1 MTQYMSDFQRKFIN
15 RWSYLHCKL
24 DGMNI
29 LPYLAISCL
38 EMLHFLFVQGLHG
51 KCLNMPRA
59 QGPVWLFEICTGS
72 KVGIPWNTNVPVRSS
87 KYYINCQYNCKLHW
101 GCYAVLTMLS
111 SYQCYTVQILADIY
125 CDISD
130 CLEFSDM
137 FRLTMLMPTYY
148 QQEAF
153 QTWALLIAP
162 YLSAFHFI
170 PMQTPVFQAMK
181 YTTTTTNWLLLVE
194 RYHVVQCILT
204 KRPLHRT

>member
-125 CDISD
+125 CDILWLPRIFGHVQTDTVDAYLLPAGSIPNMSTSHCTLSECISLYPNANTSVPSD
-130 CLEFSDM
+130 EIYHYYYKLAFAGGKVPRS
-137 FRLTMLMPTYY
+137 TM
-148 QQEAF
+148 
-153 QTWALLIAP
+153 
-162 YLSAFHFI
+162 HFD
-170 PMQTPVFQAMK
+170 
-181 YTTTTTNWLLLVE
+181 
-194 RYHVVQCILT
+194 
-204 KRPLHRT
+204 

>member
-1 MTQYMSDFQRKFIN
+1 MSDFQRKFIN

-29 LPYLAISCL
+29 MNLAISCL

-72 KVGIPWNTNVPVRSS
+72 KVGIPWNTSVPVRSS
-87 KYYINCQYNCKLHW
+87 KYYINCHYNCKLQR

-125 CDISD
+125 CDILWLPRIFGHVQTDNVDAYLLPAGSIPNMSTSHCTQSECISLYPNANTSVPSD
-130 CLEFSDM
+130 EIYHYYYKLAFAGGKVPRS
-137 FRLTMLMPTYY
+137 TM
-148 QQEAF
+148 
-153 QTWALLIAP
+153 
-162 YLSAFHFI
+162 HFD
-170 PMQTPVFQAMK
+170 
-181 YTTTTTNWLLLVE
+181 
-194 RYHVVQCILT
+194 
-204 KRPLHRT
+204 